1 MMSWPL
7 LLGEERPAGLVGLA
21 MPGSRTGAA
30 QQRQRTSTTRSH
42 RGGSARKVGRPPGL
56 WPRLASGPAAAS
68 GPRLGLV
75 PAGIQPP
82 LLIPRPWLERGLR
95 LVPRSVRQENLEFG
109 SCRNILIDISLS

>member
-30 QQRQRTSTTRSH
+30 QQRQRTSTTTSH
-42 RGGSARKVGRPPGL
+42 RGGSARKVGHP
-56 WPRLASGPAAAS
+56 LAL

-75 PAGIQPP
+75 PAGTQPP
-82 LLIPRPWLERGLR
+82 LLIPRPRLERGLR

-109 SCRNILIDISLS
+109 LAGIFSSIYR

>member
-30 QQRQRTSTTRSH
+30 QQRQRTSTTTSH
-42 RGGSARKVGRPPGL
+42 RGGSARKVGHPLALG
-56 WPRLASGPAAAS
+56 PRLAS

-75 PAGIQPP
+75 PAGTQPP
-82 LLIPRPWLERGLR
+82 LLIPRPRLERGLR